1 MPLILGVAML
11 GVPAVAVAQARLFD
25 PEAAE
30 AEAREAHL
38 ATTRA
43 TLSDLGFAPHEQI
56 GPDGTEVWI
65 AGRAITWNLPNGEIT
80 ARAPSA
86 EGAARI
92 TAVIQRE
99 LARYPQGYLANVR
112 MARVLV
118 CNDLR
123 ENGREIPSL
132 PNIDGGWLIDAN
144 LGDAFAARI
153 VHHELFHFIDV
164 ADDGTL
170 TSDAAWEALN
180 APSFA
185 YGAGGRSLRTSWAS
199 ERIDTAPGFVT
210 AYATTAVAEDKA
222 ETFALWMTQPN
233 ELARRA
239 AADPIVN
246 RKVNEL
252 RLRLSR

>member
-1 MPLILGVAML
+1 ML

-30 AEAREAHL
+30 AEAREEHL
-38 ATTRA
+38 ATTRKTLA
-43 TLSDLGFAPHEQI
+43 TVGFAPREHI

-65 AGRAITWNLPNGEIT
+65 ADHPITWALPNGEIT
-80 ARAPSA
+80 ADEPTPVDAK
-86 EGAARI
+86 RI
-92 TAVIQRE
+92 TAVIQHE
-99 LARYPQGYLANVR
+99 LARYPQGYLANVK

-118 CNDLR
+118 VRNLR
-123 ENGREIPSL
+123 ENGRDIPSL

-153 VHHELFHFIDV
+153 VHHELYHFIDI

-170 TSDAAWEALN
+170 TRDADWEALN

-199 ERIDTAPGFVT
+199 ERTDTAPGFVT

-222 ETFALWMTQPN
+222 ETFALWMTRPDD
-233 ELARRA
+233 LAQRA
-239 AADPIVN
+239 AADPIVY
-246 RKVNEL
+246 RKVTEL
-252 RLRLSR
+252 RRRAAR